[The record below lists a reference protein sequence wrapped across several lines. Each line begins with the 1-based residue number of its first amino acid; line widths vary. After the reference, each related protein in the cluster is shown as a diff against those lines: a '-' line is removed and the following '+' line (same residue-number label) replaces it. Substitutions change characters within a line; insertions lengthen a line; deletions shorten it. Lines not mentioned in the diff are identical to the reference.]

1 MGLARPTPAE
11 QIAALIAAGWQ
22 RIEIGER
29 CGMGRDTVRRI
40 LSGRQPT
47 PEETRRIDRLY
58 REVARPRTVAGPPLG
73 GKLGHPY
80 Y

>member
-1 MGLARPTPAE
+1 MDFERKTPAE

-40 LSGRQPT
+40 LAGREPT
-47 PEETRRIDRLY
+47 PHEARRIEKLY
-58 REVARPRTVAGPPLG
+58 REVARPRTVAGPPLR

-80 Y
+80 F